1 MNAPRVELIHDA
13 DCPNTGRARAALR
26 QAFAASGLV
35 PAWTE
40 WDRADPRCPVYARGY
55 GSPTI
60 LVNGRDV
67 VGDGPGEG
75 APSCRLYA
83 DHAGA
88 PDVAQISAALL
99 GKGTA

>member
-13 DCPNTGRARAALR
+13 GCPNIGCARAALR

-40 WDRADPRCPVYARGY
+40 WDRADPRCPADARGY

-67 VGDGPGEG
+67 VGAGPGDG
-75 APSCRLYA
+75 APSCRLYT

-88 PDVAQISAALL
+88 PGVVQISVALL
-99 GKGTA
+99 GNGTA

>member
-26 QAFAASGLV
+26 RAFAACGLA

-40 WDRADPRCPVYARGY
+40 WNRADPHCPAYARGY

-60 LVNGRDV
+60 LVNGLDV
-67 VGDGPGEG
+67 AGEGPGEG
-75 APSCRLYA
+75 APSCRLYT
-83 DHAGA
+83 DQAGA
-88 PDVAQISAALL
+88 PDVAQISAALCRD
-99 GKGTA
+99 GPQ